1 MARHNEIGKIGE
13 EITCKW
19 LLGKDFKIIEQN
31 YNKKCGE
38 IDIVARETN
47 GKVHFIEVKTVSYE
61 TKRDLLDA
69 VSRKTWRPEENVHTQ
84 KQKRLSRTIL
94 IWLNERK
101 YSGDW
106 VIDIAAVRLV
116 PREKYGSIEFLQN
129 VIFEF

>member
-1 MARHNEIGKIGE
+1 MAKHNEIGKLGE
-13 EITCKW
+13 EIVCKW
-19 LLGKDFKIIEQN
+19 LLNKDFKIIEQN

-47 GKVHFIEVKTVSYE
+47 GKIHFIEVKTVSYE
-61 TKRDLLDA
+61 TKHDLLDA
-69 VSRKTWRPEENVHTQ
+69 VSRRTWRPEENVHAQ

-106 VIDIAAVRLV
+106 VIDIAAVRIV
-116 PREKYGSIEFLQN
+116 PREKYGRIKFIEN
-129 VIFEF
+129 IIFEL

>member
-1 MARHNEIGKIGE
+1 MARHNQIGKIGE
-13 EITCKW
+13 EIVCKW
-19 LLGKDFKIIEQN
+19 LSKKGFQVVERN

-38 IDIVARETN
+38 IDIVARETT
-47 GKVHFIEVKTVSYE
+47 GKIHFIEVKTVSYE
-61 TKRDLLDA
+61 TKQNLLSA
-69 VSRKTWRPEENVHTQ
+69 VSRKTWRPEENVHAQ

-106 VIDIAAVRLV
+106 VIDVAAVRLV
-116 PREKYGSIEFLQN
+116 PREKYGSIKFLEN